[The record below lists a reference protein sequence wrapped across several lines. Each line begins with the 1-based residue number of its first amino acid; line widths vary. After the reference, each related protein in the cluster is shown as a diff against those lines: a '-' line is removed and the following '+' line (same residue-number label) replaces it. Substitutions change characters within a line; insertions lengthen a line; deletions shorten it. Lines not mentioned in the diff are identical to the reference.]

1 MKATDLPKLTILMST
16 HCHSN
21 DPNAH
26 DKNINPEMLPNK
38 NIFQVLLLN
47 SSSLSSQ
54 SSKRF

>member
-16 HCHSN
+16 YCRSN
-21 DPNAH
+21 VPNTH
-26 DKNINPEMLPNK
+26 DKNMNPEKPPNR